1 MSASVRMPT
10 ANGTSNGNFPHAS
23 EDAPISEAPLMQE
36 ITTPEF
42 DSSVQQTAPD
52 SKKRVVFR
60 YYAPAE
66 DEARLRW
73 LCEQY
78 PLYSMCPQEKYYVL
92 WEFLELK
99 RSQIAM
105 IQTAFSELE
114 GKGYN
119 LYESAMVAK
128 IISVT
133 GFSVK
138 EALEIYR
145 HIPETPLRALELYKL
160 QQYLSELNNEA
171 DIIQTKILFSKNYPV
186 QNIRA
191 ALTLGKKLNVAPE
204 EIITYDK
211 DVEGNIISLSESEQK

>member
-1 MSASVRMPT
+1 
-10 ANGTSNGNFPHAS
+10 
-23 EDAPISEAPLMQE
+23 
-36 ITTPEF
+36 
-42 DSSVQQTAPD
+42 
-52 SKKRVVFR
+52 
-60 YYAPAE
+60 
-66 DEARLRW
+66 
-73 LCEQY
+73 
-78 PLYSMCPQEKYYVL
+78 
-92 WEFLELK
+92 
-99 RSQIAM
+99 M